1 MCSAW
6 CRPCARRWVP
16 EATVAKRLFDLL
28 GAAVALL
35 LLAPL
40 MLGVALWIKLDSPG
54 PVFFRQQRVGRHGVP
69 FSIHKFRTM
78 HAGAQGLPLTVGT
91 DPRITRAGHWL
102 RRTRLDELP
111 QFIDVLQGTMSLV
124 GPRPEVPRY
133 VALYPPALRER
144 ALAVRPG
151 LTDPASLHFID
162 EATLLAAAADP
173 EREYVEKI
181 LPAKLQRAAE
191 YAEQASLR
199 SDLRVLWQTLRVL
212 WRSA

>member
-1 MCSAW
+1 MS
-6 CRPCARRWVP
+6 
-16 EATVAKRLFDLL
+16 KRAFDLL
-28 GAAVALL
+28 GACLALL

-40 MLGVALWIKLDSPG
+40 MALVALWIKVDSPG
-54 PVFFRQQRVGRHGVP
+54 PVFFRQHRVGRRGVP
-69 FSIHKFRTM
+69 FMIHKFRTM
-78 HAGAQGLPLTVGT
+78 RTGAEGLPLTVGD
-91 DPRITRAGHWL
+91 DPRITRAGRFL

-162 EATLLAAAADP
+162 EAALLAAAADP
-173 EREYVEKI
+173 EREYVERI
-181 LPAKLQRAAE
+181 LPVKLQRAAE
-191 YAEQASLR
+191 YAENASLA
-199 SDLRVLWQTLRVL
+199 SDLVVLARTLWALLRRL
-212 WRSA
+212 

>member
-1 MCSAW
+1 M
-6 CRPCARRWVP
+6 
-16 EATVAKRLFDLL
+16 AKRLFDLL

-40 MLGVALWIKLDSPG
+40 MLGVALWIKVDSKG

-69 FSIHKFRTM
+69 FLIHKFRTM
-78 HAGAQGLPLTVGT
+78 HAGAPGLPLTVGE
-91 DPRITRAGHWL
+91 DPRITRAGRFL

-111 QFIDVLQGTMSLV
+111 QFIDVLLGRMSLV

-151 LTDPASLHFID
+151 LTDPASIHFID
-162 EATLLAAAADP
+162 EATLLAAAPDP
-173 EREYVEKI
+173 EREYVEVI

-191 YAEQASLR
+191 YAEQASLAT
-199 SDLRVLWQTLRVL
+199 DLRVLWQTLRAL
-212 WRSA
+212 WRSV